1 MRTVPTPLVM
11 CSPFVHFCSQ
21 RYLRL
26 ARRRGPD
33 TGVECGYCTE
43 WSRSS
48 SRASRQASRRASRPA
63 SGSQEA
69 RPHPWIDVRMTA
81 QCYGG
86 QGFGHARIST
96 TLLRSRTAKTSSG
109 RATTTQRPRGHAG
122 HPWHAHAGRVIKF
135 VFGLPGSFIVSSGT
149 PARPLH
155 GRHGRHGRFAR
166 AVAPSSSS
174 LVSPRAPSNVSPL
187 SISLRGNKLAADS
200 TSAEPR

>member
-1 MRTVPTPLVM
+1 M

-43 WSRSS
+43 WSGSS
-48 SRASRQASRRASRPA
+48 SRASRQASKPA

-69 RPHPWIDVRMTA
+69 RPHPWIDVRMT
-81 QCYGG
+81 GPVLWWT
-86 QGFGHARIST
+86 GFWARQNLHDT
-96 TLLRSRTAKTSSG
+96 TALTDGKNQFRTSDYHPA
-109 RATTTQRPRGHAG
+109 APGHAG

-187 SISLRGNKLAADS
+187 SISLRGNKLEADS
-200 TSAEPR
+200 TSAEPREPA